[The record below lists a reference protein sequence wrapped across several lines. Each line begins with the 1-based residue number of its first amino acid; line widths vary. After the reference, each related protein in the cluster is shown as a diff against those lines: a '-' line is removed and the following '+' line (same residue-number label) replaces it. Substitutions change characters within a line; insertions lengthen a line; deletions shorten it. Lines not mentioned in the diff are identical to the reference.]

1 MKSEIILSIL
11 WIVYGVFHSLTAT
24 ESFKNLLKSVLGR
37 FSIYYRLIYN
47 TLAVILILPII
58 KFQLDSPTELLLE
71 KSIMNQILGGLMMG
85 SGIFLGFSALKQYD
99 LSEFLGTDVL
109 KDPTKKKQV
118 LLINDELSSIVRHPL
133 YLGILIFLWGAFGFF
148 GTSLHLVTA
157 ISLTFYIRIG
167 IHFEEK
173 RLVKE
178 FGKQYEKYQKEV
190 PMLIPKISDGK

>member
-11 WIVYGVFHSLTAT
+11 WIVYGIFHSLTAS

-37 FSIYYRLIYN
+37 FSIYHRLIYN
-47 TLAVILILPII
+47 ILAVVLILPVI

-71 KSIMNQILGGLMMG
+71 QSIMNQILGGLMMG

-109 KDPTKKKQV
+109 KDSNKKKQV
-118 LLINDELSSIVRHPL
+118 LLVKDELSSIVRHPL

-148 GTSLHLVTA
+148 GTSLYLVTA

>member
-1 MKSEIILSIL
+1 
-11 WIVYGVFHSLTAT
+11 
-24 ESFKNLLKSVLGR
+24 
-37 FSIYYRLIYN
+37 
-47 TLAVILILPII
+47 
-58 KFQLDSPTELLLE
+58 
-71 KSIMNQILGGLMMG
+71 MNQILGGLMMG
-85 SGIFLGFSALKQYD
+85 SGIFLSFSALKQYD

-109 KDPTKKKQV
+109 KDSNKKKQP
-118 LLINDELSSIVRHPL
+118 LLIKDELSSIVRHPL

>member
-24 ESFKNLLKSVLGR
+24 ESFKNLLKSILGR

-47 TLAVILILPII
+47 TLAVVLILPII
-58 KFQLDSPTELLLE
+58 KFQLDYSTDLLLE
-71 KSIMNQILGGLMMG
+71 HSIMNQILGGLMMG
-85 SGIFLGFSALKQYD
+85 SGIFLSFSALKQYD

-109 KDPTKKKQV
+109 KDSTKQKQV
-118 LLINDELSSIVRHPL
+118 LLIKDELSSIVRHPL

-148 GTSLHLVTA
+148 GTSLYLVTA

-173 RLVKE
+173 RLVKQ

>member
-24 ESFKNLLKSVLGR
+24 ESFKNLLKSALGR

-47 TLAVILILPII
+47 TLAVVLILPII

-71 KSIMNQILGGLMMG
+71 QSIMNQILGGLMMG

-109 KDPTKKKQV
+109 KDSTKKKQE
-118 LLINDELSSIVRHPL
+118 LLIKDELSSIVRHPL

>member
-47 TLAVILILPII
+47 TLAVVLILPII
-58 KFQLDSPTELLLE
+58 KFQLDSPTDLLLE
-71 KSIMNQILGGLMMG
+71 QSIMNQILGGLMMG

-99 LSEFLGTDVL
+99 LSEFLGTDAL
-109 KDPTKKKQV
+109 KDSTKKKQE
-118 LLINDELSSIVRHPL
+118 LLIKDELSSIVRHPL

>member
-11 WIVYGVFHSLTAT
+11 WIVYGIFHSLTAT
-24 ESFKNLLKSVLGR
+24 ESFKNLLKSILGR

-109 KDPTKKKQV
+109 KDSNKKKQP
-118 LLINDELSSIVRHPL
+118 LLIKDELSSIVRHPL

>member
-47 TLAVILILPII
+47 ILAIVLILPII

-85 SGIFLGFSALKQYD
+85 SGIFLGFSALKQYN

-109 KDPTKKKQV
+109 KDSNKKKQP
-118 LLINDELSSIVRHPL
+118 LLIKDELSSIVRHPL